1 MPTDTALMNLVKDS
15 SRHEEVFQL
24 FNSTAFDI
32 FDHEDGQ
39 VGIFISLCSDCLNVC
54 LLLLNFF
61 SLFQNLLDKIKPTN
75 PASTVNSYVRLV
87 MNLVNAYIR

>member
-39 VGIFISLCSDCLNVC
+39 VGIFNVYV
-54 LLLLNFF
+54 L
-61 SLFQNLLDKIKPTN
+61 
-75 PASTVNSYVRLV
+75 TV
-87 MNLVNAYIR
+87 

>member
-24 FNSTAFDI
+24 FNSTAFDF

-39 VGIFISLCSDCLNVC
+39 VSHFKAIWGCAEGKVIVFWWGNCFI
-54 LLLLNFF
+54 
-61 SLFQNLLDKIKPTN
+61 
-75 PASTVNSYVRLV
+75 
-87 MNLVNAYIR
+87 

>member
-24 FNSTAFDI
+24 FNSTAFDF

-39 VGIFISLCSDCLNVC
+39 VSKFEGNCIR
-54 LLLLNFF
+54 FF
-61 SLFQNLLDKIKPTN
+61 YFLSSSE
-75 PASTVNSYVRLV
+75 PA
-87 MNLVNAYIR
+87 